1 MKIGV
6 FGAGA
11 IGGWLGGRLI
21 LAGHDVVLLGRPK
34 PNLAQQGLT
43 LTDYSGARWQVPPEK
58 LLYTSDSGRLADREA
73 VFVTVKSAAT
83 AEAGETLAKVLPPSA
98 VVASFQNGVSN
109 APTLREKLPG
119 HDVRAGMV
127 PFNVLW
133 KSETHLHNGTSGPL
147 ELEGSEGPL
156 SRALVEAGFEVVL
169 HENLERVA
177 WTKLLVNLNNAVNA
191 LSGVPLR
198 EQLSTPGYRKVMAAV
213 LREGLSVLKAA
224 GIKPVRIGRLIP
236 ALAPVAM
243 GLPNWLFLRVAA
255 AMVKVDP
262 QARSSMWED
271 LERGRITE
279 VDFLNGEIVKLGAKH
294 GVQTPVNSKL
304 IELIRG
310 AEKSA
315 KGSPKLSAGDL
326 SAAVS
331 R

>member
-1 MKIGV
+1 MKVGV

-11 IGGWLGGRLI
+11 IGGFLGGRLI

-34 PNLAQQGLT
+34 PALAKDGLT

-58 LLYTSDSGRLADREA
+58 LVYTSDAARLGDREA
-73 VFVTVKSAAT
+73 VLVTVKSAAT
-83 AEAGETLAKVLPPSA
+83 AEAGETLAKVLPTSA

-109 APTLREKLPG
+109 APTLRAKLPG
-119 HDVRAGMV
+119 HTVLAGMV

-147 ELEGSEGPL
+147 ELEGADGPL
-156 SRALVEAGFEVVL
+156 SRALKEAGFEVVL
-169 HENLERVA
+169 HEKLDRVA
-177 WTKLLVNLNNAVNA
+177 WTKLLINLNNAVNA

-213 LREGLSVLKAA
+213 LREGLACLKAA
-224 GIKPVRIGRLIP
+224 GIQPVRIGRLIP
-236 ALAPVAM
+236 SLAPVAM
-243 GLPNWLFLRVAA
+243 GLPNWLFMRVAA

-271 LERGRITE
+271 LERGRVTE
-279 VDFLNGEIVKLGAKH
+279 VDFLNGEIVKLGAAH
-294 GVQTPVNSKL
+294 GVATPVNGKL

-310 AEKSA
+310 AEKA
-315 KGSPKLSAGDL
+315 ARGSPRMSPQALGTALSL
-326 SAAVS
+326 
-331 R
+331 